1 MNMQFL
7 TTCMRLF
14 MYMLNAMCNHDILL
28 YFTGI
33 WVVICLFGLIYNRV
47 LR

>member
-7 TTCMRLF
+7 TTVMDMMNYLIRQF
-14 MYMLNAMCNHDILL
+14 LNYDILL

-33 WVVICLFGLIYNRV
+33 WVVICLFGIVYNRV